1 MTFKEWYYLHAS
13 NEEKK
18 ECAALAGRTAGMPED
33 RRVRERTLYKLGKL
47 CLGRGLTVVA
57 DISAHCMRWR
67 VADAPA
73 NEPMQFDTAE
83 SAVAFCREE
92 AKTVADHLGTIIPLR
107 LVMPDGKAVL
117 L

>member
-1 MTFKEWYYLHAS
+1 
-13 NEEKK
+13 
-18 ECAALAGRTAGMPED
+18 
-33 RRVRERTLYKLGKL
+33 
-47 CLGRGLTVVA
+47 
-57 DISAHCMRWR
+57 